1 MALPMHPLPGRGDR
15 DRILIT
21 RRGPSRAGF
30 GGAAAPVGWRDTIAV
45 WLPWIVAPVF
55 VALPIGGCGMGERL
69 RQAAARPIAA
79 PAPGEGTKG
88 GGPVTLVTFE
98 PR

>member
-1 MALPMHPLPGRGDR
+1 
-15 DRILIT
+15 
-21 RRGPSRAGF
+21 
-30 GGAAAPVGWRDTIAV
+30 V

-55 VALPIGGCGMGERL
+55 VALPLGGCGMGERL

-79 PAPGEGTKG
+79 PATGEGTKG